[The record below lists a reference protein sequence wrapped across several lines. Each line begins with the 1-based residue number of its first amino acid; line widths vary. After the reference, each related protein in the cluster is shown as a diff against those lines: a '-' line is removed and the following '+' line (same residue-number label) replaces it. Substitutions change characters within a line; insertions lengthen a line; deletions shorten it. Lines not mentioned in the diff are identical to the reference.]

1 MIAVIVVLMA
11 MTDMLMVVVLM
22 PVTDTLIKQQ
32 LSSLFYVKTVCDTR
46 LQQLSDGIADTDCV
60 LPGVSISWYH
70 VRQYQASRHF
80 GTVMSG
86 RASGIKSI
94 LHGSDVE
101 E

>member
-1 MIAVIVVLMA
+1 MSV
-11 MTDMLMVVVLM
+11 TDMLMVVVFM

-70 VRQYQASRHF
+70 VRQYQASRHI
-80 GTVMSG
+80 GTVISG
-86 RASGIKSI
+86 RAFGIKSI
-94 LHGSDVE
+94 LNGSDGE
-101 E
+101 G